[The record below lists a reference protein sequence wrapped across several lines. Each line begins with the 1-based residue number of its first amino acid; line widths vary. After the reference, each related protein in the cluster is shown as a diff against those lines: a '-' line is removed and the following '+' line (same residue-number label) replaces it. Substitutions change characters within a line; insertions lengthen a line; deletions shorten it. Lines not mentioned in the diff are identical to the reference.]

1 MYVRDWCFQ
10 DVGSAF
16 LHSNKYLKTPMI
28 SEYTGNFLGSLNL
41 GIAGKL
47 ISGSN
52 SSPDDLV
59 LLFVLT
65 DAMLCIQ
72 SESC

>member
-1 MYVRDWCFQ
+1 MV
-10 DVGSAF
+10 
-16 LHSNKYLKTPMI
+16 
-28 SEYTGNFLGSLNL
+28 SEYTGNFLGSLKL

-52 SSPDDLV
+52 NSPDDLVHV

-65 DAMLCIQ
+65 DAILFIQ